1 MMSVGGMEER
11 QKYWWI
17 KDLLDQEVKVMG
29 AYLAL
34 LYLRIGVREKF
45 VQKPL
50 SDKILNDLRATKLY
64 AHYFSDRGDEG
75 RQAFEAGKIFIDRL
89 FKNEEVLDLYKRDQV
104 LDEIEHEFH
113 NHFVKAFVKYLRF
126 ERIPRELKEKIVNAL
141 LDIRSGLYGGTQTY
155 TKTTIVNEEIAKE
168 RLKNL
173 YGLKEDEAKRL
184 FTYLISSGLAID
196 WSWALVF
203 PAPCLSDEIIKT
215 IEQLKLPSPSSQS
228 TTSLQY
234 FSSPSASDMTTS
246 SQPSTSPPSPPLSW
260 EDLEEMTAKV
270 FRDLGFNV
278 NKNAKREARRGM
290 REVDVWAWKDV
301 AGARFSVYVSCKNWD
316 KAIEK
321 DVVDEEIGRIL
332 SLRELPQLKVIIAKQ
347 LTSPAKEAAEVSG
360 FLVIELGEKAEAGDK
375 EGVYKLIYEALTG
388 IFTPTALSKFKE
400 MAFKIAERVAEAKE
414 GLKKIDDVLKEMEEV
429 LKPSS

>member
-1 MMSVGGMEER
+1 MMSVEGVEER

-75 RQAFEAGKIFIDRL
+75 RQAFEAGKMFIDRL

-113 NHFVKAFVKYLRF
+113 NYFVKAFVKYLRF
-126 ERIPRELKEKIVNAL
+126 ERIPRELKEKVVNAL

-215 IEQLKLPSPSSQS
+215 IEKSTTPLQYYSQS
-228 TTSLQY
+228 LTSEI
-234 FSSPSASDMTTS
+234 MTS
-246 SQPSTSPPSPPLSW
+246 SQPLTSPPSPTLSW
-260 EDLEEMTAKV
+260 EDLEEITAKV
-270 FRDLGFNV
+270 FRDLGFSV
-278 NKNAKREARRGM
+278 TKNAKREARRGM

-321 DVVDEEIGRIL
+321 DVVDEEMGRIL
-332 SLRELPQLKVIIAKQ
+332 SLKELPQLKVIIAKQ
-347 LTSPAKEAAEVSG
+347 LTSPAKEVAEVSG

-400 MAFKIAERVAEAKE
+400 TALKIAERVAEAKE
-414 GLKKIDDVLKEMEEV
+414 GLKKIDEVLKEMEEV
-429 LKPSS
+429 LKSSS